1 MIKQA
6 FAGAVLSV
14 AALAAQSVQAATVVV
29 DAYANS
35 SSGGVA
41 VNAIT
46 LTAGQAFTISSS
58 TDDLW
63 SAGDLPRYSDA
74 NGLTGNRYAT
84 ASDDSGQAIGT
95 LIGINFGPYSQAGH
109 SAAYGSLVG
118 EIGGQYLTLGA
129 NFSGVAPASG
139 TLHLYYWDSNY
150 GDNTGHITFNV
161 SAVPEPATYLMMMG
175 GLLLLA
181 PFRRREEPFQRDA

>member
-14 AALAAQSVQAATVVV
+14 AALAAQAATVVV

-41 VNAIT
+41 VNAIN

-63 SAGDLPRYSDA
+63 SAGALPRYSDA
-74 NGLTGNRYAT
+74 NGLTGDRYAT
-84 ASDDSGQAIGT
+84 ATDDSGQAVGTHIGT
-95 LIGINFGPYSQAGH
+95 NFGPYSQAGH
-109 SAAYGSLVG
+109 TAAYGALVG
-118 EIGGQYLTLGA
+118 EIGGQYMTLGA

-150 GDNTGHITFNV
+150 GDNSGHITFNV

-181 PFRRREEPFQRDA
+181 PFRRREAPFQR